1 MRVKRNSL
9 LQISPLQISL
19 PLSVLAAALLLGGCG
34 DDSKAGGAAGG
45 AGGMGQM
52 PPPQVGVVTIEK
64 GSLPITALLPG
75 RIEAERTSDVRARV
89 AGIVQ
94 QRAFKEGSE
103 VKAGELL
110 YRIDPAPYQAAL
122 DSAKAQQAR
131 AEANAA
137 NADASAKRAN
147 GLIGTKM
154 ISQQDYDT
162 AIANQRSAAAD
173 VLAAKAAVETAK
185 LNLGYASVTAPIE
198 GRIGRALVTEGA
210 LVGQGEATPLAQ
222 IQQVDRVYVNFS
234 EPSPVV
240 LKLREAMQQGR
251 LKGLS
256 PDQTPVTVVLED
268 GSDYPQKGRLLFSDL
283 SVDPGTGAVAL
294 RADIPNPDRIL
305 LPGMFVQVKL
315 ELGLADNA
323 ITVPQRAVVRTPA
336 GATVMVVGDDG
347 KVAVQPIKTDLA
359 QGDAW
364 IVTDGLKGGEK
375 VIVEGLQKVKPGMPA
390 VPVPEDGGAAAAASG
405 PVAAQGK

>member
-9 LQISPLQISL
+9 LQISL
-19 PLSVLAAALLLGGCG
+19 PLSVLTAALLLGGCG
-34 DDSKAGGAAGG
+34 DDSKAGAAGG
-45 AGGMGQM
+45 GGGMGQM
-52 PPPQVGVVTIEK
+52 PPPQVGVVLIEK
-64 GSLPITALLPG
+64 GALPITALLPG
-75 RIEAERTSDVRARV
+75 RVEAERTSDVRARV

-110 YRIDPAPYQAAL
+110 YRIDAAPYEAAL
-122 DSAKAQQAR
+122 SSAKAQQAR
-131 AEANAA
+131 AEATAA
-137 NADASAKRAN
+137 NADSVAKRAS
-147 GLIGTKM
+147 GLIGSKM

-185 LNLGYASVTAPIE
+185 LNVGYASVTAPIS

-222 IQQVDRVYVNFS
+222 IQQVDQVYVNFS
-234 EPSPVV
+234 EPSAVV

-268 GSDYPQKGRLLFSDL
+268 GSEYAHKGRLLFSDL
-283 SVDPGTGAVAL
+283 AVDPGTGSVAL

-315 ELGLADNA
+315 ELGLAADA
-323 ITVPQRAVVRTPA
+323 ITVPQRAVMRTPQ
-336 GATVMVVGDDG
+336 GAMVMVVGADG
-347 KVAVQPIKTDLA
+347 NVAAQPIKTDLA

-364 IVTDGLKGGEK
+364 IVTEGLKGGEK

-390 VPVPEDGGAAAAASG
+390 VAVPADGGAAAPAGSAPAA
-405 PVAAQGK
+405 AAK